1 MTGESSRNPQSFAA
15 PGRRRERLDLSGTQ
29 VVVAGDWHG
38 SRTAGR
44 DVIERAATGG
54 SRVVLHIGDLNVP
67 ALGAP
72 SITKALD
79 RACARTGVVLLV
91 SPGNHDN
98 WDRIDAAPLDDA
110 GMHVL
115 GRNVRALPRG
125 ARFEIAGRRF
135 GALGGAVSVLGRL
148 IRGETWWPQEAITD
162 EHVRLLGTAPL
173 DVLLTHDAPA
183 GVPLSSGYDPPA
195 DLVAEADELRAR
207 LLRAVQITRPRL
219 VFCGHWH
226 TRRIYDQRVD
236 DETTTTVH
244 VLNRE
249 HTVGNAILL
258 DLTTL
263 DVAPLPAAAGGSND
277 LHAPH
282 QLG

>member
-1 MTGESSRNPQSFAA
+1 MIS
-15 PGRRRERLDLSGTQ
+15 
-29 VVVAGDWHG
+29 
-38 SRTAGR
+38 
-44 DVIERAATGG
+44 RAAAAGAQ
-54 SRVVLHIGDLNVP
+54 VVLHVGDLNVP
-67 ALGAP
+67 AIGAP
-72 SITKALD
+72 SIVKTLNEK
-79 RACARTGVVLLV
+79 CARTGVVVLV
-91 SPGNHDN
+91 SPGNHDD

-110 GMHVL
+110 GLHVL
-115 GRNVRALPRG
+115 GRHVRVIPRG

-148 IRGETWWPQEAITD
+148 VRGETWWPQEAITD

-183 GVPLSSGYDPPA
+183 GVPLASGYDPPA

-207 LLRAVQITRPRL
+207 LLRAVQSTRPRL

-226 TRRIYDQRVD
+226 TRRIYDLRVD

-249 HTVGNAILL
+249 HTAGNAVLL
-258 DLTTL
+258 DLSTL
-263 DVAPLPAAAGGSND
+263 HVSPLPAAADASTS
-277 LHAPH
+277 
-282 QLG
+282 